1 MDVKL
6 LGPSSLRPRR
16 GVVTRGSVGE
26 AVWFTVCRVQAEE
39 TRVSDHNAQ
48 EGIENLSDRLLL
60 HLPLSTGSSQA
71 GAEGGGSGGEQR
83 DLEWARLHLECCGNP
98 RLSWVGQ
105 EGIRLPSGLST
116 EGLPVGIVS
125 LGLTEGPQP
134 VFGRGVGGVPSR
146 AGKLRGTHGRK
157 EARKRG
163 WWDRLQPGQRA
174 VVESEAAKL
183 GLRRR
188 NTRDRDP

>member
-16 GVVTRGSVGE
+16 GVVTRGSGE

-71 GAEGGGSGGEQR
+71 GAEGGQR
-83 DLEWARLHLECCGNP
+83 WG
-98 RLSWVGQ
+98 
-105 EGIRLPSGLST
+105 
-116 EGLPVGIVS
+116 
-125 LGLTEGPQP
+125 
-134 VFGRGVGGVPSR
+134 
-146 AGKLRGTHGRK
+146 
-157 EARKRG
+157 
-163 WWDRLQPGQRA
+163 
-174 VVESEAAKL
+174 AA
-183 GLRRR
+183 
-188 NTRDRDP
+188 